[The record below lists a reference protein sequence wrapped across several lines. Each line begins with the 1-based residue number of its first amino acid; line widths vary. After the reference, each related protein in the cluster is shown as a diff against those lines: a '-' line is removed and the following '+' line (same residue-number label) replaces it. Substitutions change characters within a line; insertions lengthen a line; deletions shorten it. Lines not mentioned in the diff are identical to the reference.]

1 MTENE
6 IKQIVEIV
14 TSSIVEPIKEYI
26 DTIVDKKLNEHK
38 ISSSNNNLNE
48 EIKNSFKK
56 ELFGNTEQVKS
67 ASSIT
72 DILGESVADLFGDDE
87 QVSNSKQEYYGN
99 PMAEVLDLAK
109 KSDKLNENVVQQEM
123 NSLSNIANQ
132 DFSKYLE

>member
-87 QVSNSKQEYYGN
+87 QASNSKQEYYGN